1 MIKFFR
7 QIRKSLLLENKTG
20 KYFKYAIGEIVL
32 VVIGILIALSINN
45 WNQNQKNIA
54 KKAVLLKALKI
65 EFTSNLKQID
75 TVLYYDQN
83 VIKYTQKLLQLDSK
97 KSIITL
103 TDSLPIWIQNSD
115 TRWTFDPLN
124 GALRSGI
131 SSGEID
137 LINKDSLSNLLF
149 GWSDFISD
157 FKEGE
162 ARTVEAVK
170 KAKFIFEKHIRL
182 VEYKNSWSSA
192 IGKSK
197 FSSDYQSLLNDPLF
211 EDYLGERYLSMEM
224 VLYDLMLVKKQNK
237 LILALIDKEL
247 NSHKY
252 E

>member
-131 SSGEID
+131 SSGEIH
-137 LINKDSLSNLLF
+137 LINNDSLSNLLF

-170 KAKFIFEKHIRL
+170 KAK
-182 VEYKNSWSSA
+182 
-192 IGKSK
+192 
-197 FSSDYQSLLNDPLF
+197 
-211 EDYLGERYLSMEM
+211 
-224 VLYDLMLVKKQNK
+224 
-237 LILALIDKEL
+237 
-247 NSHKY
+247 
-252 E
+252 